1 MTIIILVLKNYKLF
15 ITKFK
20 SYNLDDYKFNEWL
33 KLHNPIRIG
42 KKYNNETIEYL
53 HTKYCRSYG
62 INNVRSDLYSN
73 VLLNDNDIKNINYN
87 ILEYNK
93 YRSNTSIYFM
103 DFLFNI
109 PHNDSDD
116 ESELFNDD
124 DWYDTDYDDD

>member
-73 VLLNDNDIKNINYN
+73 VLLNDNDIKNINFN

-116 ESELFNDD
+116 ESELFNESDC
-124 DWYDTDYDDD
+124 YDTDDD

>member
-33 KLHNPIRIG
+33 KLNNPIRIG
-42 KKYNNETIEYL
+42 RKYNNETIEYL

-116 ESELFNDD
+116 ESELFNESDC
-124 DWYDTDYDDD
+124 YDTDYDDD

>member
-33 KLHNPIRIG
+33 KLNNPIRIG
-42 KKYNNETIEYL
+42 RVHNYETIEYL

-62 INNVRSDLYSN
+62 MKNVRSDLYSN

-93 YRSNTSIYFM
+93 NRSNTSIYFM

-116 ESELFNDD
+116 ESELFNESDC
-124 DWYDTDYDDD
+124 YDTDYDDD